1 MRKTITETLKAT
13 VALEALKGEK
23 TQAQIASEYE
33 VHPNQVSSW
42 KQEGQAAL
50 LEAFSKKRGR
60 KAAKEKGVGEQA
72 LFEQIGRLQ
81 MELDWLKKK
90 SKPYL

>member
-1 MRKTITETLKAT
+1 MRKSITAQLKAS
-13 VALEALKGEK
+13 VALEAFRGEK

-33 VHPNQVSSW
+33 VHPNQVSAW
-42 KQEGQAAL
+42 KQEAHTVL
-50 LEAFSKKRGR
+50 VEAFSRKRGR
-60 KAAKEKGVGEQA
+60 KARENGAGEQA
-72 LFEQIGRLQ
+72 LYEQIGRLQ